1 MKRFAFLLILAG
13 WLVPLASAQETEH
26 VQVGIFADYIRL
38 SESHS
43 NFGGLG
49 ARLGFVAYK
58 NLKLEAE
65 MGYDFT
71 QAFTES
77 FTDST
82 TGSVTVRRSN
92 LRLLHGEFGPK
103 VNLSPEYWH
112 FHPFIFVKGGFMNRR
127 ISNAPATIGTFF
139 SSTDTLRTDN
149 VSAVLYPGGG
159 LEGRVGP
166 IGVRLDVGDEINFAG
181 GAHNNLRVTF
191 GPYIRF

>member
-1 MKRFAFLLILAG
+1 MKRFAFLLILTG
-13 WLVPLASAQETEH
+13 WLVPLAAAQETEH
-26 VQVGIFADYIRL
+26 VQIGIFADYMRL
-38 SESHS
+38 SESDT

-49 ARLGFVAYK
+49 ARVGFVAYK

-71 QAFTES
+71 QAFTER
-77 FTDST
+77 FTNGA
-82 TGSVTVRRSN
+82 TGTVTVRRSN
-92 LRLLHGEFGPK
+92 LRILHGEFGPK

-112 FHPFIFVKGGFMNRR
+112 FHPFVFVKGGFMNRR
-127 ISNAPATIGTFF
+127 ISAAPATIGTFF

-166 IGVRLDVGDEINFAG
+166 VGVRLDVGDEINFAS
-181 GAHNNLRVTF
+181 GAHHNLRVTF